1 MENKIKKMKIIPT
14 KKLNSLVAST
24 GGKKKIK
31 KLAFFS
37 FVKEFYF

>member
-1 MENKIKKMKIIPT
+1 MKKKMKIIPT

-24 GGKKKIK
+24 GGKNENEKIGV
-31 KLAFFS
+31 FS